1 MRAIERVIMFVC
13 VLASRKGGAGK
24 TTLACHMAVEAERAR
39 FGPVAVVDLDP
50 MGGLSG
56 WWDARKAATPILAR
70 ADGSLRDALETLREN
85 GFQAVFIDTPPSVGP
100 EVAAAIAE
108 ADLVVVP
115 CKPSPDD
122 LRAVGRTVEAISRAK
137 KPMIFVINMTKPRT
151 RLTAE
156 AAVAL
161 SQHGT
166 LAPTFVS
173 DRTDYAA
180 AKADGLTAQEL
191 EPGGKAAIEMKELW
205 GYVAGR
211 HGLRTGEVA
220 DVAA

>member
-1 MRAIERVIMFVC
+1 MFVS
-13 VLASRKGGAGK
+13 VLASRKGGGGK
-24 TTLACHMAVEAERAR
+24 TTLASHLSVEAERSGH
-39 FGPVAVVDLDP
+39 GPVAVIDLDP

-56 WWDARKAATPILAR
+56 WWDVRKADAPSLVQVQ
-70 ADGSLRDALETLREN
+70 GSLTATLDVLREN
-85 GFQAVFIDTPPSVGP
+85 GVRTVFIDTPPSVGAV
-100 EVAAAIAE
+100 VAEAIAVS
-108 ADLVVVP
+108 DMVIVP

-122 LRAVGRTVEAISRAK
+122 LRAVVRTLDAVTRAG

-166 LAPTFVS
+166 VAGTFVA

-191 EPGGKAAIEMKELW
+191 EPNGKAAQEMHDLW
-205 GYVAGR
+205 KYVVSRAGV
-211 HGLRTGEVA
+211 EVPSSKRGSKRN
-220 DVAA
+220 VAA

>member
-1 MRAIERVIMFVC
+1 MFTS
-13 VLASRKGGAGK
+13 VLASRKGGGGK
-24 TTLACHMAVEAERAR
+24 TTLASHLSVEAERSGY
-39 FGPVAVVDLDP
+39 GPVAVIDLDP

-56 WWDARKAATPILAR
+56 WWDARKAGTPALVHVH
-70 ADGSLRDALETLREN
+70 GSLTQTLDVLRAN
-85 GFQAVFIDTPPSVGP
+85 GVQTVFIDTPPSVGAV
-100 EVAAAIAE
+100 VAEAIAV
-108 ADLVVVP
+108 ADMVIVP

-122 LRAVGRTVEAISRAK
+122 LRAVVRTLDAVTRAG

-166 LAPTFVS
+166 VAGTFVA

-180 AKADGLTAQEL
+180 AKSDGLTAQEL
-191 EPGGKAAIEMKELW
+191 EPGGKAAQEMRDLW
-205 GYVAGR
+205 QYVVSRAGIA
-211 HGLRTGEVA
+211 VA
-220 DVAA
+220 SSKKGSKRNVAA

>member
-1 MRAIERVIMFVC
+1 MFVC
-13 VLASRKGGAGK
+13 VLASRKGGCGK
-24 TTLACHMAVEAERAR
+24 TTLASHLAVEAGRAG

-56 WWDARKAATPILAR
+56 WWDARKAPEPVLAR
-70 ADGSLRDALETLREN
+70 VETSLADTLEVLRDAGIATVL
-85 GFQAVFIDTPPSVGP
+85 VDTPPSVGP
-100 EVAAAIAE
+100 EVAGAIGQ
-108 ADLVVVP
+108 ADLVLVP

-122 LRAVGRTVEAISRAK
+122 LRAVGRTVEAVSAARKA
-137 KPMIFVINMTKPRT
+137 MVFVINMTKPRT

-166 LAPTFVS
+166 LAPQLVS

-191 EPGGKAAIEMKELW
+191 EPGGRAAEEMRELW
-205 GYVAGR
+205 AYVAARSGIKAQEAR
-211 HGLRTGEVA
+211 N
-220 DVAA
+220 VAA

>member
-1 MRAIERVIMFVC
+1 MLVC
-13 VLASRKGGAGK
+13 VLASRKGGCGK
-24 TTLACHMAVEAERAR
+24 TTLASHLAVEAGRAGA
-39 FGPVAVVDLDP
+39 GPVAVVDLDP

-56 WWDARKAATPILAR
+56 WWDARHAAEPILAR
-70 ADGSLRDALETLREN
+70 VETTLADTLDALRDGGIKT
-85 GFQAVFIDTPPSVGP
+85 VFVDTPPSVGP
-100 EVAAAIAE
+100 EVATAIAL
-108 ADLVVVP
+108 ADIVLVP

-122 LRAVGRTVEAISRAK
+122 LRAVGRTVEAVTMAG
-137 KPMIFVINMTKPRT
+137 KPMVFAINMTKPRT

-166 LAPTFVS
+166 LAPQFVA

-191 EPGGKAAIEMKELW
+191 EPNGLAAKEMRELW
-205 GYVAGR
+205 SYVAARAGQGARKKGSR
-211 HGLRTGEVA
+211 H
-220 DVAA
+220 AAA

>member
-1 MRAIERVIMFVC
+1 MLVC
-13 VLASRKGGAGK
+13 VLASRKGGCGK
-24 TTLACHMAVEAERAR
+24 TTLATHLAVEAGRAGA
-39 FGPVAVVDLDP
+39 GPVAVVDLDP

-56 WWDARKAATPILAR
+56 WWDARQAAEPILAR
-70 ADGSLRDALETLREN
+70 VETSLADTLKALRE
-85 GFQAVFIDTPPSVGP
+85 GGIQTVFVDTPPSVGP
-100 EVAAAIAE
+100 EVATAIAL
-108 ADLVVVP
+108 ADIVLVP

-122 LRAVGRTVEAISRAK
+122 LRAVGRTVEAVTLAE
-137 KPMIFVINMTKPRT
+137 KPMIFAINMTKPRT

-166 LAPTFVS
+166 LASQFVA

-191 EPGGKAAIEMKELW
+191 EPSGPAANEMRELW
-205 GYVAGR
+205 AYVANRAGQVGAR
-211 HGLRTGEVA
+211 KKGLRN
-220 DVAA
+220 AAA

>member
-1 MRAIERVIMFVC
+1 MFAC

-24 TTLACHMAVEAERAR
+24 TTLASHLAVEAVRAGY
-39 FGPVAVVDLDP
+39 GPVAIIDLDP

-56 WWDARKAATPILAR
+56 WWDARKADTPALAR
-70 ADGSLRDALETLREN
+70 VETTLTNTFDALHAG
-85 GFQAVFIDTPPSVGP
+85 GFQTVFVDTPPSVGA
-100 EVAAAIAE
+100 EVAEAIAV
-108 ADLVVVP
+108 ANLVVVP

-122 LRAVGRTVEAISRAK
+122 LRAVSRTVEAIGRSGK
-137 KPMIFVINMTKPRT
+137 SMIFVINMVKPRT

-166 LAPTFVS
+166 LAPTFIF

-180 AKADGLTAQEL
+180 AKADGLTAQEM
-191 EPGGKAAIEMKELW
+191 EPSGKAAQEMRELW
-205 GYVAGR
+205 GYIATRAG
-211 HGLRTGEVA
+211 LKTPEETN
-220 DVAA
+220 VAA

>member
-1 MRAIERVIMFVC
+1 MFVS
-13 VLASRKGGAGK
+13 VLASRKGGGGK
-24 TTLACHMAVEAERAR
+24 TTLASHLSVEANRAGY
-39 FGPVAVVDLDP
+39 GPVAVIDLDP

-56 WWDARKAATPILAR
+56 WWDARKADAPALAR
-70 ADGSLRDALETLREN
+70 VETSLADTLTALRAGGYQT
-85 GFQAVFIDTPPSVGP
+85 VFIDTPPSVGV
-100 EVAAAIAE
+100 EVTEAIGVS
-108 ADLVVVP
+108 DMVIVP

-122 LRAVGRTVEAISRAK
+122 LRAVGRTVDVVTRAR

-166 LAPTFVS
+166 VSSTFVA

-180 AKADGLTAQEL
+180 AKANGLTAQEL
-191 EPGGKAAIEMKELW
+191 EPDGKAAQEMRELW
-205 GYVAGR
+205 LYITHRGGVAE
-211 HGLRTGEVA
+211 TEV
-220 DVAA
+220 DHVAA

>member
-1 MRAIERVIMFVC
+1 MLVC
-13 VLASRKGGAGK
+13 VLASRKGGCGK
-24 TTLACHMAVEAERAR
+24 TTLASHLAVEAGRAGA
-39 FGPVAVVDLDP
+39 GPVAVVDLDP

-56 WWDARKAATPILAR
+56 WWDARQAPEPILAR
-70 ADGSLRDALETLREN
+70 VETSLGDTLHALRE
-85 GFQAVFIDTPPSVGP
+85 GGVQTVFVDTPPSVGP
-100 EVAAAIAE
+100 EVATAIAL
-108 ADLVVVP
+108 ADIVLVP

-122 LRAVGRTVEAISRAK
+122 LRAVGRTVEAVTMAG
-137 KPMIFVINMTKPRT
+137 KPMVFAINMTKPRT

-166 LAPTFVS
+166 LAPQFVA

-191 EPGGKAAIEMKELW
+191 EPSGPAASEMRELW
-205 GYVAGR
+205 AYVAARAGQGARKKGVR
-211 HGLRTGEVA
+211 H
-220 DVAA
+220 AAA

>member
-1 MRAIERVIMFVC
+1 MFAC

-24 TTLACHMAVEAERAR
+24 TTLASHLAVEAVRAGY
-39 FGPVAVVDLDP
+39 GPVAIIDLDP

-56 WWDARKAATPILAR
+56 WWDARKADTPALVR
-70 ADGSLRDALETLREN
+70 VETTLTDTLDALHAG
-85 GFQAVFIDTPPSVGP
+85 GFKTVFVDTPPSVGA
-100 EVAAAIAE
+100 EVTEAIAV

-122 LRAVGRTVEAISRAK
+122 LRAVGRTVDAIGRSG
-137 KPMIFVINMTKPRT
+137 KPMIFVVNMVKPRT

-166 LAPTFVS
+166 LAPTFIF

-180 AKADGLTAQEL
+180 AKSDGLTAQEL
-191 EPGGKAAIEMKELW
+191 ELSGKAAQEMRELW
-205 GYVAGR
+205 GYIAKR
-211 HGLRTGEVA
+211 SGLKKSEVSN
-220 DVAA
+220 VAA

>member
-1 MRAIERVIMFVC
+1 ME
-13 VLASRKGGAGK
+13 AGQ
-24 TTLACHMAVEAERAR
+24 AGY
-39 FGPVAVVDLDP
+39 GPVAVIDLDP

-56 WWDARKAATPILAR
+56 WWDARKADTPALAR
-70 ADGSLRDALETLREN
+70 VETSLADTLTALRAGGYRTI
-85 GFQAVFIDTPPSVGP
+85 FIDTPPSVGV
-100 EVAAAIAE
+100 EVAE
-108 ADLVVVP
+108 AVAVSDMVIVP

-122 LRAVGRTVEAISRAK
+122 LRAVGRTVDVVTRGG

-166 LAPTFVS
+166 VASTFVA

-180 AKADGLTAQEL
+180 AKADGLAAQEL
-191 EPGGKAAIEMKELW
+191 DPDGKAAQEMRELW
-205 GYVAGR
+205 SYIAHRAGITASEMN
-211 HGLRTGEVA
+211 H
-220 DVAA
+220 AAA

>member
-1 MRAIERVIMFVC
+1 MLVC
-13 VLASRKGGAGK
+13 VLASRKGGCGK
-24 TTLACHMAVEAERAR
+24 TTLASHLAVEAGRAGA
-39 FGPVAVVDLDP
+39 GPVAVVDLDP

-56 WWDARKAATPILAR
+56 WWDARQAAEPILAR
-70 ADGSLRDALETLREN
+70 VETTLADTLKALRE
-85 GFQAVFIDTPPSVGP
+85 GGIQTVFVDTPPSVGP
-100 EVAAAIAE
+100 EVATAIAL
-108 ADLVVVP
+108 ADIVLVP

-122 LRAVGRTVEAISRAK
+122 LRAVGRTVEAVTMAG
-137 KPMIFVINMTKPRT
+137 KPMVFAINMTKPRT

-166 LAPTFVS
+166 LAPQFVA

-191 EPGGKAAIEMKELW
+191 EPKGSAANEMRELW
-205 GYVAGR
+205 SYVASRAGQVARKKGAR
-211 HGLRTGEVA
+211 H
-220 DVAA
+220 AAA

>member
-1 MRAIERVIMFVC
+1 MLVC
-13 VLASRKGGAGK
+13 VLASRKGGCGK
-24 TTLACHMAVEAERAR
+24 TTLATHLAVEAGRSGA
-39 FGPVAVVDLDP
+39 GPVAVVDLDP

-56 WWDARKAATPILAR
+56 WWDARQAAEPILAR
-70 ADGSLRDALETLREN
+70 VETSLADTLKALRE
-85 GFQAVFIDTPPSVGP
+85 GGIQTVFVDTPPSVGP
-100 EVAAAIAE
+100 EVATAIAL
-108 ADLVVVP
+108 ADIVLVP

-122 LRAVGRTVEAISRAK
+122 LRAVGRTVEAVSMAG
-137 KPMIFVINMTKPRT
+137 KPMIFAINMTKPRT

-166 LAPTFVS
+166 LAPQFVA

-191 EPGGKAAIEMKELW
+191 EPHGPAATEMRELW
-205 GYVAGR
+205 SYVAGR
-211 HGLRTGEVA
+211 AGQVGARKKGA
-220 DVAA
+220 RNAAA

>member
-1 MRAIERVIMFVC
+1 
-13 VLASRKGGAGK
+13 
-24 TTLACHMAVEAERAR
+24 VEADRAGY
-39 FGPVAVVDLDP
+39 GPVAVIDLDP

-56 WWDARKAATPILAR
+56 WWDARKAETPALVR
-70 ADGSLRDALETLREN
+70 VDGSLADTL
-85 GFQAVFIDTPPSVGP
+85 AVLRAGGYQTIFIDTPPSVGI
-100 EVAAAIAE
+100 EVAEAIAVS
-108 ADLVVVP
+108 DMVIVP

-122 LRAVGRTVEAISRAK
+122 LRAVGRTVDAITRGG

-166 LAPTFVS
+166 VAPSFVA

-191 EPGGKAAIEMKELW
+191 DPNGKAALEMRELW
-205 GYVAGR
+205 SYVARRAGIAVTEAK
-211 HGLRTGEVA
+211 H
-220 DVAA
+220 VAA

>member
-1 MRAIERVIMFVC
+1 MFVC

-24 TTLACHMAVEAERAR
+24 TTLASHLAVESDRAG
-39 FGPVAVVDLDP
+39 FGPIAVIDLDP

-56 WWDARKAATPILAR
+56 WWDARQAATPVLAR
-70 ADGSLRDALETLREN
+70 AETTLAETLAALRDG
-85 GFQAVFIDTPPSVGP
+85 GFRAVFVDTPPSVGP

-108 ADLVVVP
+108 ADLVLVP

-122 LRAVGRTVEAISRAK
+122 LRAVGRTVEAVARAG
-137 KPMIFVINMTKPRT
+137 KPMVFVINMTKPRT

-180 AKADGLTAQEL
+180 AKSDGLTAQEL
-191 EPGGKAAIEMKELW
+191 EPGGKAAEEMRGLW
-205 GYVAGR
+205 KYIAGR
-211 HGLRTGEVA
+211 YNLQAHEEATH
-220 DVAA
+220 VAA

>member
-1 MRAIERVIMFVC
+1 MFVN
-13 VLASRKGGAGK
+13 VFASRKGGGGK
-24 TTLACHMAVEAERAR
+24 TTLASHLSVEAERAG
-39 FGPVAVVDLDP
+39 FGPVAVIDLDP

-56 WWDARKAATPILAR
+56 WWDARKATTPALVQVQSSLA
-70 ADGSLRDALETLREN
+70 ETLDVLRES
-85 GFQAVFIDTPPSVGP
+85 GVKTVMIDTPPSVGA
-100 EVAAAIAE
+100 EVAEAIAVS
-108 ADLVVVP
+108 DLVIVP

-122 LRAVGRTVEAISRAK
+122 LRAVVRTMDAVTRAG
-137 KPMIFVINMTKPRT
+137 KPMVFVINMTKPRT

-166 LAPTFVS
+166 VAGTFVA

-191 EPGGKAAIEMKELW
+191 DPDGKAAQEMQDLWKYVVGRAGIEAATSTRK
-205 GYVAGR
+205 GKR
-211 HGLRTGEVA
+211 N
-220 DVAA
+220 VAA

>member
-1 MRAIERVIMFVC
+1 MFVN
-13 VLASRKGGAGK
+13 VLASRKGGGGK
-24 TTLACHMAVEAERAR
+24 TTLASHLSVEADHAGY
-39 FGPVAVVDLDP
+39 GPVAVIDLDP

-56 WWDARKAATPILAR
+56 WWDARKADTPVLVRVETSLVDTLAALR
-70 ADGSLRDALETLREN
+70 AGGYQT
-85 GFQAVFIDTPPSVGP
+85 VFIDTPPSVGV
-100 EVAAAIAE
+100 EVAEAIAVSDM
-108 ADLVVVP
+108 AIVP

-122 LRAVGRTVEAISRAK
+122 LRAVGRTVDVVTRAG

-166 LAPTFVS
+166 VAPTFVA

-191 EPGGKAAIEMKELW
+191 EPGGKAAQEMQALWSYIAHRVGIVATELD
-205 GYVAGR
+205 
-211 HGLRTGEVA
+211 H
-220 DVAA
+220 VAA

>member
-1 MRAIERVIMFVC
+1 MFVC
-13 VLASRKGGAGK
+13 VLASRKGGCGK
-24 TTLACHMAVEAERAR
+24 TTLATHLAVEAERAGA
-39 FGPVAVVDLDP
+39 GPVAVVDLDP

-56 WWDARKAATPILAR
+56 WWDARQAAEPILAR
-70 ADGSLRDALETLREN
+70 VKTSLADTLKALRDGGVQT
-85 GFQAVFIDTPPSVGP
+85 VFVDTPPSVGP
-100 EVAAAIAE
+100 EVATAIAL
-108 ADLVVVP
+108 ADIVLVP

-122 LRAVGRTVEAISRAK
+122 LRAVGRTVEAVTMAE
-137 KPMIFVINMTKPRT
+137 KPMVFAINMTKPRT

-166 LAPTFVS
+166 LAPRFVA

-191 EPGGKAAIEMKELW
+191 EPNGPAATEMRELW
-205 GYVAGR
+205 AYVAGR
-211 HGLRTGEVA
+211 AGQVGARKKGA
-220 DVAA
+220 RNAAA

>member
-1 MRAIERVIMFVC
+1 MFTI
-13 VLASRKGGAGK
+13 VLASRKGGGGK
-24 TTLACHMAVEAERAR
+24 TTLASHLSVEAERAG
-39 FGPVAVVDLDP
+39 FGPVAVIDLDP

-56 WWDARKAATPILAR
+56 WWDARKAKTPALSHVGKGGLSTTLA
-70 ADGSLRDALETLREN
+70 ALRDG
-85 GFQAVFIDTPPSVGP
+85 GFQTVFIDTPPSVGA
-100 EVAAAIAE
+100 EVAEAIAVS
-108 ADLVVVP
+108 DLVLVP

-122 LRAVGRTVEAISRAK
+122 LRAVGRTVDVVSRAK

-166 LAPTFVS
+166 VAATFVA

-180 AKADGLTAQEL
+180 AKTDGLTAQEL
-191 EPGGKAAIEMKELW
+191 ELDGKAAKEMQDLW
-205 GYVAGR
+205 DYVVNRAGIKA
-211 HGLRTGEVA
+211 TE
-220 DVAA
+220 AAHVTA

>member
-1 MRAIERVIMFVC
+1 MFVS
-13 VLASRKGGAGK
+13 VLASRKGGGGK
-24 TTLACHMAVEAERAR
+24 TTLASHLSVEASRAGY
-39 FGPVAVVDLDP
+39 GPVAVIDLDP

-56 WWDARKAATPILAR
+56 WWDARKADTPALAR
-70 ADGSLRDALETLREN
+70 VEDLLADTLAAL
-85 GFQAVFIDTPPSVGP
+85 QAGGYRTIFIDTPPSVGI
-100 EVAAAIAE
+100 EVAEAIAVS
-108 ADLVVVP
+108 DVVIVP

-122 LRAVGRTVEAISRAK
+122 LRAVGRTVDVITRGE

-166 LAPTFVS
+166 VAPTFVA

-180 AKADGLTAQEL
+180 AKTDGLTAQEL
-191 EPGGKAAIEMKELW
+191 EPNGKAAQEMRELWSYIARRAGIAASEMKN
-205 GYVAGR
+205 
-211 HGLRTGEVA
+211 
-220 DVAA
+220 VAA